1 VLRDINGNILATETL
16 SETRVTNDLVFHFT
30 DGSLHQE
37 VTVFSQ
43 LRRFQLP
50 KDYLVQKGKA
60 FKRSTDMRVDA
71 WNGKVKVILV
81 DNKGKEKVFEEQ
93 LTLPTDL
100 ANGMVGTLLGDIA
113 TGRRATTLSML
124 VATPKP
130 RVVKP
135 VIRPEDECFASHPL
149 RDENCHRW
157 VARAVAPVAG
167 NQPPEPSAA
176 FAGNVRIT

>member
-1 VLRDINGNILATETL
+1 MSRTIC
-16 SETRVTNDLVFHFT
+16 FHFT
-30 DGSLHQE
+30 DGSLHQQ

-50 KDYLVQKGKA
+50 KDYLVEKGKA

-71 WNGKVKVILV
+71 WNGKVKVISV

-113 TGRRATTLSML
+113 TGQRETTLSML

-135 VIRPEDECFASHPL
+135 VIRPEGECFA
-149 RDENCHRW
+149 R
-157 VARAVAPVAG
+157 
-167 NQPPEPSAA
+167 PPAT
-176 FAGNVRIT
+176 G